1 MNNPQKLH
9 HRFVQLGRNRLRLK
23 NEMLLIL
30 PEIYRTGIYKKYTN
44 SIVEY
49 AGKFGDIGR
58 STVIKRLR
66 LEKNL
71 IGKPHLKEAIKEA
84 GIHKVAMVAKIA
96 DNENEKLFAEKV
108 KNMSKPAIQMLSK
121 EIRGHN
127 LQNPILCQAS
137 ATKIK
142 LELDEESTFLFLK
155 LKNKLGKNFSN
166 REMINVLLKKLTE
179 QEFPKKKTR
188 KSVPGDTF
196 RYISAEIRRNA
207 LAITE
212 GKCGYPCCNKPATIF
227 HHRDR
232 YSKSKNHHSIIPL
245 CKEHHEFAHN
255 GLIKNEQRLPKN
267 WQITLT
273 QTKNHADQLYQK
285 YRQESLQ

>member
-1 MNNPQKLH
+1 MNNSQKLH
-9 HRFVQLGRNRLRLK
+9 QRFVQLGRQRLRLK

-30 PEIYRTGIYKKYTN
+30 PEIYRSGIYKKYTN

-71 IGKPHLKEAIKEA
+71 QNKPNLRAAIKEA
-84 GIHKVAMVAKIA
+84 GIHKVALVAKIA
-96 DNENEKLFAEKV
+96 NEKNEKIFAEKI

-127 LQNPILCQAS
+127 LENPSLCQAS
-137 ATKIK
+137 PSTIK

-155 LKNKLGKNFSN
+155 LKNKLNKNASN
-166 REMINVLLKKLTE
+166 QSIIKTLLQKLAK

-188 KSVPGDTF
+188 KTVTGDTF
-196 RYISAEIRRNA
+196 RYISAKIRRNA
-207 LAITE
+207 LAITQ
-212 GKCGYPCCNKPATIF
+212 GKCGYPGCNKPATIF

-232 YSKSKNHHSIIPL
+232 YSESKNHQSIIPL
-245 CKEHHEFAHN
+245 CKEHHEFTHN
-255 GLIKNEQRLPKN
+255 GLIKNETKPRKH
-267 WQITLT
+267 WQIHLT
-273 QTKNHADQLYQK
+273 PAQNRADQLYRK
-285 YRQESLQ
+285 YRQEALL